1 MKLNLDL
8 PKDRWDFIKS
18 KLEPHKDDCG
28 DYMFTFY
35 NPPEHWDNSESYWF
49 FKEVNK

>member
-18 KLEPHKDDCG
+18 KLEPLIDD
-28 DYMFTFY
+28 
-35 NPPEHWDNSESYWF
+35 SETITLFCHAIESF
-49 FKEVNK
+49 DFE